1 MLDHRRVAAQSQ
13 KKREQLF
20 TERYESLLA
29 WALRLTNHQRDTAED
44 LVQDAFVQFM
54 QSRTKLEEIGN
65 IDGYLNRMLRY
76 MYFSRISRPPQHL
89 FETAL
94 SVADY
99 DTIQSG
105 TAGEPS
111 RRVQASEDLYRLCA
125 YACARKESS
134 KAGSVLI
141 LRFFLDYFP
150 IEIARVL
157 NITRHCVDEW
167 QRKARREAKL
177 FMSEP
182 QRLRAADVK
191 SALERHIKYQ
201 KSDRELMFGL
211 RRMIFDSCS
220 GECLSQEEFAEVYS
234 NGSRVALA
242 TPKLAHVVSC
252 RKCLDSVNR
261 ILDLPLIADL

>member
-20 TERYESLLA
+20 TERYEGLLA
-29 WALRLTNHQRDTAED
+29 WAMHLTNRQRDIAED

-54 QSRTKLEEIGN
+54 LSPTRLEDIGN
-65 IDGYLNRMLRY
+65 IDGYLNKMLRY

-89 FETAL
+89 PETAL

-99 DTIQSG
+99 DTYLDW
-105 TAGEPS
+105 TEGEPS
-111 RRVQASEDLYRLCA
+111 RRVQASEDLYQLCA
-125 YACARKESS
+125 YACGRKESS

-167 QRKARREAKL
+167 QSRARREAKL
-177 FMSEP
+177 LMTEP
-182 QRLRAADVK
+182 QRLRQGDVK
-191 SALERHIKYQ
+191 SAFERHIKYL
-201 KSDRELMFGL
+201 KSDCDVMVGL
-211 RRMIFDSCS
+211 RRMIFDSSS
-220 GECLSQEEFAEVYS
+220 GECLSQQEFAEVYS

-242 TPKLAHVVSC
+242 TPKLAHVVGC

-261 ILDLPLIADL
+261 ILELPLIAEL

>member
-1 MLDHRRVAAQSQ
+1 MLDHRRVAAQPQ

-29 WALRLTNHQRDTAED
+29 WAMRLTNHQRDIAED

-54 QSRTKLEEIGN
+54 QSRTKLEDIGN

-76 MYFSRISRPPQHL
+76 MYFSRISRPPQPL
-89 FETAL
+89 LESTLPVEDNDA
-94 SVADY
+94 SQNWA
-99 DTIQSG
+99 
-105 TAGEPS
+105 AGEPS
-111 RRVQASEDLYRLCA
+111 RRVHAAEDLYQLCA

-157 NITRHCVDEW
+157 NTSRHCVDEW
-167 QRKARREAKL
+167 QRLARREAKL
-177 FMSEP
+177 FMTDP

-191 SALERHIKYQ
+191 SAFERHIKYL
-201 KSDRELMFGL
+201 KSDCELMFGL

-220 GECLSQEEFAEVYS
+220 GECLSQQEFAEVYS

-261 ILDLPLIADL
+261 ILELPLVAEL